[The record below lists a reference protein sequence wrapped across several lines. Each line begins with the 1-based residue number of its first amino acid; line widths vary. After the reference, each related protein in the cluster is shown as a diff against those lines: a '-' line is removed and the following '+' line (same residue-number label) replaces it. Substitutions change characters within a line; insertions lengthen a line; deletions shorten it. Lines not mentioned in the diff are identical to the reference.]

1 MKRRGVW
8 VLGILVLVLVTAY
21 FGASRRSPGPP
32 LDPTSTSPDGAKAV
46 VELVDRLGGEMA
58 LVDGVPGPDV
68 DVALV
73 LEDRLPR
80 EQADDLEAW
89 VRRGGVLVV
98 ADPNSLLTPRVGGA
112 AIDTLAGGCAVPG
125 LENVREIDV
134 GVSRGLVVEDG
145 ADACFTT
152 DVGEAFLVVEADGG
166 GITVALGGPD
176 VFTNALLDEADN
188 AVLAGALLSG
198 EGRRAAFVR
207 PTLAGGGDRGLVDLV
222 GTPVRAA
229 LIQLVIAFGVV
240 VAWRARRLGRPVTEP
255 QPVRI
260 RGAELTD
267 AVGRLLR
274 SNRRPDRAAAILR
287 DRARRDLSPLLGLPL
302 DATSDVVEAT
312 LVARTTLTDGE
323 VRRAVSEPV
332 TTDDG
337 LVAVAHLLAR
347 IREELSSDRI
357 PV

>member
-8 VLGILVLVLVTAY
+8 VLGILALVLVTAY
-21 FGASRRSPGPP
+21 FGSSRRSPGPP

-46 VELVDRLGGEMA
+46 VELVGRLGGEMA
-58 LVDGVPGPDV
+58 LVDGVPGDDV

-89 VRRGGVLVV
+89 VRRGGLLVV

-112 AIDTLAGGCAVPG
+112 AVDTLTGGCSVPG
-125 LENVREIDV
+125 LAGVDELDV
-134 GVSRGLVVEDG
+134 GISRGLVVTDG
-145 ADACFTT
+145 ADACFATA
-152 DVGEAFLVVEADGG
+152 DGDAFLVVTDDGEG
-166 GITVALGGPD
+166 STVALGGPD

-188 AVLAGALLSG
+188 AVLAGSLLSG

-222 GTPVRAA
+222 DTPVRAA
-229 LIQLVIAFGVV
+229 LVQLVIVFGVV

-260 RGAELTD
+260 RGSELTD

-274 SNRRPDRAAAILR
+274 SNRRPDRGAAILR
-287 DRARRDLSPLLGLPL
+287 DHARRDLSPLLGLPL
-302 DATSDVVEAT
+302 DATADVVEAA
-312 LVARTTLTDGE
+312 VAARTTLTDGE
-323 VRRAVSEPV
+323 VRRAVSDPV
-332 TTDDG
+332 TTDDD

-347 IREELSSDRI
+347 IREELSSERI